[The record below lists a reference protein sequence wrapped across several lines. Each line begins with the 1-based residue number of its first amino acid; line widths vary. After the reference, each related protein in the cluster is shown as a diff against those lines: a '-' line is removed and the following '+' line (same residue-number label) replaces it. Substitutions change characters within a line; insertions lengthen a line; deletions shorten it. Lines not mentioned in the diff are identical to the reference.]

1 MGVWVISEK
10 NILQTDFEGRKNLA
24 RKYLPDNGFV
34 CIAQNAI
41 VFCEMYLQC
50 PVSQCAAQ

>member
-34 CIAQNAI
+34 CIAQNTI
-41 VFCEMYLQC
+41 VFCDIYLQF